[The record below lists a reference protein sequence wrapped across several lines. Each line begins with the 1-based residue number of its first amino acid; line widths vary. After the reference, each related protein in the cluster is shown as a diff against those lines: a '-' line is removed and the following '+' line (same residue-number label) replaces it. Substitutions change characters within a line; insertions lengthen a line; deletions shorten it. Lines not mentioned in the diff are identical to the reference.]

1 MLFEQAILSPAALFA
16 WQGLAET
23 VRLLLTVRMF
33 CNVIQS
39 WTVGVLP
46 MKSTTKEER
55 GLTPEQQQIVD
66 DGLRILARMIVRRH
80 MKETASREHQGGG
93 PPEADNTADGGAR

>member
-1 MLFEQAILSPAALFA
+1 M
-16 WQGLAET
+16 
-23 VRLLLTVRMF
+23 
-33 CNVIQS
+33 
-39 WTVGVLP
+39 VGVLP
-46 MKSTTKEER
+46 MKSTTKKVR

-93 PPEADNTADGGAR
+93 PPEADNTSDGGAR